1 MESVGD
7 VLECVGIKIR
17 LSPEMSFA
25 VLVLYRPPTSNI
37 VFFDH
42 LTNILKKCDAK
53 EILLMGDFNINWID
67 KNGRKKLKEI
77 TQKFNFTQM
86 IEKATRITK
95 TSQTLIDLVFTNKA
109 DRIGK
114 VYNLIT
120 GLSDHNFNISC
131 KEIVKSALSKIK

>member
-1 MESVGD
+1 M
-7 VLECVGIKIR
+7 R
-17 LSPEMSFA
+17 
-25 VLVLYRPPTSNI
+25 
-37 VFFDH
+37 
-42 LTNILKKCDAK
+42 
-53 EILLMGDFNINWID
+53 DFNINWID

-77 TQKFNFTQM
+77 TQKLNFTQM

-120 GLSDHNFNISC
+120 GLSDHNLTLVAR
-131 KEIVKSALSKIK
+131 KLSKARYRNLDKVDTNESVLYIPRKDI